1 VRRGSRFKIASSGR
15 ASSNPAAR
23 AASLNPPGHTPYP
36 VWGASKVEDADT
48 LETELGYGKQWAP
61 KQPGAAAGGAEA
73 DGRKAED
80 VEGMS
85 LTPLLAGLAIGAAAL
100 GARSALLRMQAAR
113 LAPKPPRAWIQGGF
127 KATMDRAEAAR
138 ILGIRPTAA
147 RKEIEVAHRKVMVA
161 NHPDTGGSPYI
172 ATKVNEAKQV
182 LMKGEAG
189 RGGSNSAF
197 S

>member
-1 VRRGSRFKIASSGR
+1 MS
-15 ASSNPAAR
+15 
-23 AASLNPPGHTPYP
+23 PPGHVPYP
-36 VWGASKVEDADT
+36 VWGASKDEDAEA
-48 LETELGYGKQWAP
+48 LEAGLGYGNQWLP
-61 KQPGAAAGGAEA
+61 KDQQGQGQGRGGD
-73 DGRKAED
+73 DGRGGE
-80 VEGMS
+80 VQPMS
-85 LTPLLAGLAIGAAAL
+85 LTPLLAGLAVGAAAL
-100 GARSALLRMQAAR
+100 GARSVLLRMQAAR

-127 KATMDRAEAAR
+127 KPQMDRSEAAR
-138 ILGIRPTAA
+138 ILGVRPTAQ

-189 RGGSNSAF
+189 RSGSNSAF